1 MVGPRVYHVHQTR
14 RYASFANS
22 ATAFQAM
29 NSWLQSSDFKVR
41 RKSNTFSRG
50 HKRGVHVNFIPKFKL
65 LVEPCND
72 GSFLVKFD
80 YYGKMK
86 VGTLVVVGILTS
98 GISTAVGVA
107 TYAMRLL
114 EADDFAAS
122 FWAYVD
128 SLARGGVTIVKTERW
143 GHDGSGNYVLQ
154 PVPVIQQPA
163 AVIVQQQPYA
173 VPQPYMVPQP
183 YPVPYP
189 QQTYGQPQPPM
200 VKTREATGAG
210 YPGNYSPSQAPPQ
223 GLHQSGGFVESA
235 TYSPEHSV
243 YGLPAAYY
251 PQTQYTQPPPAP
263 QTPQLPHQQQQQQYQ
278 QQQQPQYQQQQ
289 QQDVRLLNEQ
299 PQMYYPVLDAPSPYY
314 ANTVDANASTSGYPQ
329 VSTQVSTTKTS

>member
-41 RKSNTFSRG
+41 CKTKNFSRG
-50 HKRGVHVNFIPKFKL
+50 SKRGVHVNFIPKFKL
-65 LVEPCND
+65 LVEPCSD

-86 VGTLVVVGILTS
+86 IGTLVVVGILTS

-114 EADDFAAS
+114 EADEFAAS

-128 SLARGGVTIVKTERW
+128 SLARGGVTVVKAERW
-143 GHDGSGNYVLQ
+143 GHDSRGNYVLQ
-154 PVPVIQQPA
+154 PAPVVVQQPA
-163 AVIVQQQPYA
+163 VVVQQPYA

-183 YPVPYP
+183 YGVPYP
-189 QQTYGQPQPPM
+189 QQAYAQPQPAA
-200 VKTREATGAG
+200 VKTREGGAG
-210 YPGNYSPSQAPPQ
+210 YPGNYSPSDVQQA
-223 GLHQSGGFVESA
+223 GGFVEP
-235 TYSPEHSV
+235 TYAPDQHQV

-251 PQTQYTQPPPAP
+251 PQSQYTQPPPVP
-263 QTPQLPHQQQQQQYQ
+263 QTPQQHQPQLQQQQQQQ
-278 QQQQPQYQQQQ
+278 QSQE
-289 QQDVRLLNEQ
+289 VRLLNEQ
-299 PQMYYPVLDAPSPYY
+299 PQMYYPVLDAPAQYY
-314 ANTVDANASTSGYPQ
+314 TNTVDAHASASGYPQ
-329 VSTQVSTTKTS
+329 APASTTTPTASR